1 MSRRML
7 VAWAMVVLVAG
18 GCSGGKAKLDT
29 VKATGKVTLD
39 GQPVEGA
46 TVTLAPDVAGRTAFG
61 KTDSQGVCKLAT
73 TNTIDGVM
81 PGTYQV
87 GITKEKTEG
96 GMTSEESQKYYEKT
110 GQPPPAPKVTNE
122 LPEKYRNP
130 ATSTLKVTVKADGAN
145 DFSFE
150 LKKE

>member
-1 MSRRML
+1 
-7 VAWAMVVLVAG
+7 
-18 GCSGGKAKLDT
+18 
-29 VKATGKVTLD
+29 
-39 GQPVEGA
+39 
-46 TVTLAPDVAGRTAFG
+46 
-61 KTDSQGVCKLAT
+61 
-73 TNTIDGVM
+73 VM
-81 PGTYQV
+81 PGNYQV

-145 DFSFE
+145 DFPFE
-150 LKKE
+150 LKK